1 MIVFYIKMNKIQPST
16 IIEGYT
22 NQQVTQYAERG
33 DATMN
38 PDLIDQTADLRSK
51 LDNYKAQYNNPIMD
65 LTGVYD
71 EFKITPAN
79 RGTNES
85 PTTQS
90 FDLTDD
96 TISVKIKKTVGN
108 NTTYETWR
116 SNPGNIN
123 ISDFDQHPEK
133 YYIEITSDSFDL
145 KSYDNNGTTA
155 SSRTYTNL
163 KKYTSL
169 SVSGTTITLDG
180 YNPFD
185 ADGNSDSNLQT
196 DIFFKIHK
204 IKDEHLKKY
213 HYTGP
218 HVTIG
223 ENDKNSLA
231 NALLEDT
238 NVYIQQNEQIFALG
252 AMTVAILS
260 VGSYVLFR
268 K

>member
-1 MIVFYIKMNKIQPST
+1 MNKIQPST

-22 NQQVTQYAERG
+22 NPQVQQYAARS
-33 DATMN
+33 DASMN
-38 PDLIDQTADLRSK
+38 HLLTTQTADLRSK
-51 LDNYKAQYNNPIMD
+51 IDNYKAQYNNPIMD
-65 LTGVYD
+65 LETGVFD
-71 EFKITPAN
+71 EFKITPTDAP
-79 RGTNES
+79 S
-85 PTTQS
+85 TQS

-96 TISVKIKKTVGN
+96 SILVDIKQGSNYVS
-108 NTTYETWR
+108 WR
-116 SNPGNIN
+116 SNEGNIN
-123 ISDFDQHPEK
+123 ISDFVDHPEK

-145 KSYDNNGTTA
+145 KSHDTFGAANA
-155 SSRTYTNL
+155 RTYTNI
-163 KKYTSL
+163 KKYSSL

-180 YNPFD
+180 YNPD
-185 ADGNSDSNLQT
+185 PDSNNIPDPDLQT
-196 DIFFKIHK
+196 EILFKIHK

>member
-1 MIVFYIKMNKIQPST
+1 MNKIQPST

-22 NQQVTQYAERG
+22 SSP
-33 DATMN
+33 TMN
-38 PDLIDQTADLRSK
+38 TDLIDQTADLRSK
-51 LDNYKAQYNNPIMD
+51 IDDYKTQYNNPIMD
-65 LTGVYD
+65 LETGVFD
-71 EFKITPAN
+71 EFKITPN
-79 RGTNES
+79 SS
-85 PTTQS
+85 PSTQS
-90 FDLTDD
+90 FDLTDLQL
-96 TISVKIKKTVGN
+96 SVKIKKNGN
-108 NTTYETWR
+108 YDSLWR
-116 SNPGNIN
+116 GNELNIN
-123 ISDFDQHPEK
+123 VDDFDTNPEK
-133 YYIEITSDSFDL
+133 YYIEITSNSFDL
-145 KSYDNNGTTA
+145 KSHDKLDA
-155 SSRTYTNL
+155 ADSRTYTNI

-169 SVSGTTITLDG
+169 SVSGTTIKLDG
-180 YNPFD
+180 YTPFD
-185 ADGNSDSNLQT
+185 AENNIDPNLTT

-204 IKDEHLKKY
+204 IKDEHLKEY

>member
-1 MIVFYIKMNKIQPST
+1 MNKIQPST

-22 NQQVTQYAERG
+22 NPQVQQYAARS
-33 DATMN
+33 DASMN
-38 PDLIDQTADLRSK
+38 HLLTTQTADLRSK
-51 LDNYKAQYNNPIMD
+51 IDNYKAQYNNPIMD
-65 LTGVYD
+65 LTGDFD
-71 EFKITPAN
+71 EFKISPDDTP
-79 RGTNES
+79 S
-85 PTTQS
+85 TQS
-90 FDLTDD
+90 FDLKESALV
-96 TISVKIKKTVGN
+96 TINQSGS
-108 NTTYETWR
+108 YASWR
-116 SNPGNIN
+116 SNEGNIN
-123 ISDFDQHPEK
+123 IDDFINHPEK

-145 KSYDNNGTTA
+145 KSHDKLDAA

-180 YNPFD
+180 YNPTD
-185 ADGNSDSNLQT
+185 ATGSIDSNLQT
-196 DIFFKIHK
+196 EIFFKIHK

>member
-65 LTGVYD
+65 LTGVFD
-71 EFKITPAN
+71 EFKIIPN
-79 RGTNES
+79 DSDNDNDN
-85 PTTQS
+85 TQT

-96 TISVKIKKTVGN
+96 TISVFIKQGN
-108 NTTYETWR
+108 TYVDWR
-116 SNPGNIN
+116 SNQGNIN
-123 ISDFDQHPEK
+123 ISDFEQHPEK

-145 KSYDNNGTTA
+145 KSYDNNGNDA

-180 YNPFD
+180 YNPD
-185 ADGNSDSNLQT
+185 PDSDGTPDSNLQT
-196 DIFFKIHK
+196 EIFFKIHK

>member
-22 NQQVTQYAERG
+22 NPQVQQYAARS
-33 DATMN
+33 DASMN
-38 PDLIDQTADLRSK
+38 HLLTTQTADLRSK
-51 LDNYKAQYNNPIMD
+51 IDNYKAQYNNPIMD
-65 LTGVYD
+65 LETGVFD
-71 EFKITPAN
+71 EFKITPA
-79 RGTNES
+79 TS
-85 PTTQS
+85 PSTQS
-90 FDLTDD
+90 FILTSDS
-96 TISVKIKKTVGN
+96 ISVNIKKSDG
-108 NTTYETWR
+108 TYALWR
-116 SNPGNIN
+116 GVDNQGNIN

-145 KSYDNNGTTA
+145 KSHDTFGAANA
-155 SSRTYTNL
+155 RTYTNI
-163 KKYTSL
+163 KKYSSL

-185 ADGNSDSNLQT
+185 ANGSLDSNLQT
-196 DIFFKIHK
+196 EILFKIHK

>member
-1 MIVFYIKMNKIQPST
+1 MFRNLSIKQTNVCHNNRRTYTHMHTTRNTRTT
-16 IIEGYT
+16 IINT
-22 NQQVTQYAERG
+22 KLRIHTQSYN
-33 DATMN
+33 TY
-38 PDLIDQTADLRSK
+38 IDK
-51 LDNYKAQYNNPIMD
+51 YKAQYNNPIMD
-65 LTGVYD
+65 LTGVFD
-71 EFKITPAN
+71 EFKITPAI
-79 RGTNES
+79 S
-85 PTTQS
+85 PSTQS
-90 FDLTDD
+90 FDLTDKS
-96 TISVKIKKTVGN
+96 ISVNIKKIDGN
-108 NTTYETWR
+108 YGSWR
-116 SNPGNIN
+116 NNQGNIN
-123 ISDFDQHPEK
+123 IDDFDQNPEK

-145 KSYDNNGTTA
+145 KSHDTFGAANA
-155 SSRTYTNL
+155 RTYTNL

-180 YNPFD
+180 YNPTN
-185 ADGNSDSNLQT
+185 ANLQT
-196 DIFFKIHK
+196 EILFKIHK

>member
-1 MIVFYIKMNKIQPST
+1 MNKIQPST

-22 NQQVTQYAERG
+22 NPQVQQYAARS
-33 DATMN
+33 DASMN
-38 PDLIDQTADLRSK
+38 HLLITQTADLRSK
-51 LDNYKAQYNNPIMD
+51 IDNYKAQYNNPIMD

-71 EFKITPAN
+71 EFKIIPDDYQL
-79 RGTNES
+79 
-85 PTTQS
+85 TQS
-90 FDLTDD
+90 FILTDVQ
-96 TISVKIKKTVGN
+96 SSAVKINQSG
-108 NTTYETWR
+108 TYVTWR
-116 SNPGNIN
+116 SNGNQGNIN
-123 ISDFDQHPEK
+123 ISDFDNHPEK

-145 KSYDNNGTTA
+145 KSHDKLGAA
-155 SSRTYTNL
+155 SSRIYRNL

-180 YNPFD
+180 YNPVVN
-185 ADGNSDSNLQT
+185 GSVDSELQT
-196 DIFFKIHK
+196 EILFKIHK
-204 IKDEHLKKY
+204 IKDEHIKKY

>member
-1 MIVFYIKMNKIQPST
+1 MNKIQPST

-22 NQQVTQYAERG
+22 NPQVQQYAARS
-33 DATMN
+33 DASMN
-38 PDLIDQTADLRSK
+38 HLLTTQTADLRSK
-51 LDNYKAQYNNPIMD
+51 IDNYKAQYNNPIMD
-65 LTGVYD
+65 LETGVFD
-71 EFKITPAN
+71 EFKITPTDAP
-79 RGTNES
+79 S
-85 PTTQS
+85 TQS

-96 TISVKIKKTVGN
+96 QSSAVKIKQSGN
-108 NTTYETWR
+108 YVTWR
-116 SNPGNIN
+116 GNQGNIN
-123 ISDFDQHPEK
+123 IDDFDNHPEK

-145 KSYDNNGTTA
+145 KSHDTFGAANA
-155 SSRTYTNL
+155 RTYTNI
-163 KKYTSL
+163 KKYSSL

-180 YNPFD
+180 YNPVVN
-185 ADGNSDSNLQT
+185 GSPDSELQT
-196 DIFFKIHK
+196 EILFKIHK

>member
-1 MIVFYIKMNKIQPST
+1 MNKIQPST

-22 NQQVTQYAERG
+22 NPQVQQYAARS
-33 DATMN
+33 DASMN
-38 PDLIDQTADLRSK
+38 HLLITQTADLRSK
-51 LDNYKAQYNNPIMD
+51 IDNYKAQYNNPIMD

-71 EFKITPAN
+71 EFKIIPDDYQL
-79 RGTNES
+79 
-85 PTTQS
+85 TQS
-90 FDLTDD
+90 FILTDVQ
-96 TISVKIKKTVGN
+96 SSAVKINQSG
-108 NTTYETWR
+108 TYVTWR
-116 SNPGNIN
+116 SNGNQGNIN
-123 ISDFDQHPEK
+123 ISDFDNHPEK

-145 KSYDNNGTTA
+145 KSHDKLDAA
-155 SSRTYTNL
+155 SSRYRYL

-185 ADGNSDSNLQT
+185 ANGDPDSELKT
-196 DIFFKIHK
+196 EILFKIHK

>member
-1 MIVFYIKMNKIQPST
+1 MNKIQPST

-22 NQQVTQYAERG
+22 NPQVTQYAERG

-51 LDNYKAQYNNPIMD
+51 IDNYKAQYNNPIMD

-71 EFKITPAN
+71 EFKITPN
-79 RGTNES
+79 DS
-85 PTTQS
+85 PSEQS
-90 FDLTDD
+90 FKLTDNPIYAD
-96 TISVKIKKTVGN
+96 DDSNETISVFIKKN
-108 NTTYETWR
+108 DTYVDWR
-116 SNPGNIN
+116 PNPGNIN
-123 ISDFDQHPEK
+123 ISDFDEHPEK

-163 KKYTSL
+163 KKYSSL

-180 YNPFD
+180 YYPYD
-185 ADGNSDSNLQT
+185 ADNTTVDPYLKT
-196 DIFFKIHK
+196 EIFFKIHK

>member
-1 MIVFYIKMNKIQPST
+1 MNKIQPST

-22 NQQVTQYAERG
+22 NPQVQQYAARS
-33 DATMN
+33 DASMN
-38 PDLIDQTADLRSK
+38 HLLTTQTADLRSK

-71 EFKITPAN
+71 EFRIIPTDTP
-79 RGTNES
+79 S
-85 PTTQS
+85 TQS

-96 TISVKIKKTVGN
+96 QSSAVNIRQSDGTYAN
-108 NTTYETWR
+108 WTTT
-116 SNPGNIN
+116 NKIN
-123 ISDFDQHPEK
+123 IDDFRANPEK

-145 KSYDNNGTTA
+145 KLHDKLDSPDT
-155 SSRTYTNL
+155 RTYANL

-185 ADGNSDSNLQT
+185 ANGKSDSELQT
-196 DIFFKIHK
+196 EILFKIHK

>member
-22 NQQVTQYAERG
+22 NQQVKQYAARS
-33 DATMN
+33 DASMN
-38 PDLIDQTADLRSK
+38 HLLTTQTADLRSK
-51 LDNYKAQYNNPIMD
+51 IDNYKAQYNNPIMD

-71 EFKITPAN
+71 EFKITPASN
-79 RGTNES
+79 PS
-85 PTTQS
+85 TQS
-90 FDLTDD
+90 FDLKD
-96 TISVKIKKTVGN
+96 SAVVNIKKAN
-108 NTTYETWR
+108 NYVSWINNE
-116 SNPGNIN
+116 GNIN
-123 ISDFDQHPEK
+123 ISDFNANPEK
-133 YYIEITSDSFDL
+133 YYIEITSNSFDL
-145 KSYDNNGTTA
+145 KSYDNIDTDVNT
-155 SSRTYTNL
+155 RTYTNI
-163 KKYTSL
+163 KKYSSL

-180 YNPFD
+180 YNPD
-185 ADGNSDSNLQT
+185 PDIDGTDDPNLT
-196 DIFFKIHK
+196 TNIYFKIHK

>member
-1 MIVFYIKMNKIQPST
+1 MMLN
-16 IIEGYT
+16 
-22 NQQVTQYAERG
+22 
-33 DATMN
+33 
-38 PDLIDQTADLRSK
+38 
-51 LDNYKAQYNNPIMD
+51 
-65 LTGVYD
+65 
-71 EFKITPAN
+71 
-79 RGTNES
+79 
-85 PTTQS
+85 
-90 FDLTDD
+90 
-96 TISVKIKKTVGN
+96 IKKKGQIS
-108 NTTYETWR
+108 R
-116 SNPGNIN
+116 PIN
-123 ISDFDQHPEK
+123 IDDFDQNPEK

-145 KSYDNNGTTA
+145 KSHDTFGAANA
-155 SSRTYTNL
+155 RTYTNL

-180 YNPFD
+180 YNPTN
-185 ADGNSDSNLQT
+185 ANLQT
-196 DIFFKIHK
+196 EILFKIHK